1 MTAPGHLEF
10 RLREADRFFMRQ
22 GPVWSSLKRLTR
34 RLADEGIDYAVM
46 GALALVG
53 HGYERLTVDVDV
65 LITRAALER
74 FRARMVGRGYVPAF
88 PGAMKSY
95 RDTETQVKIEFLLT
109 GDYPGDGK
117 PKPVAFPDPAR
128 ARVDKDG
135 IWLITLEKLIELKL
149 ASGMS
154 ASHRLKDLA
163 DVVELVVSQSLPR
176 DFAATLDPSVRS
188 EFIRLW
194 EAAQSRPPE

>member
-1 MTAPGHLEF
+1 
-10 RLREADRFFMRQ
+10 
-22 GPVWSSLKRLTR
+22 
-34 RLADEGIDYAVM
+34 
-46 GALALVG
+46 
-53 HGYERLTVDVDV
+53 
-65 LITRAALER
+65 
-74 FRARMVGRGYVPAF
+74 MVGRGYVPAF
-88 PGAMKSY
+88 QGAIKSY

-117 PKPVAFPDPAR
+117 PKPVAFPDPAG

-163 DVVELVVSQSLPR
+163 DVVELIVSQSLPR
-176 DFAATLDPSVRS
+176 DLAATLDPSVRS

-194 EAAQSRPPE
+194 EAAQSRPSE